1 MKKLAYAAGMATLGL
16 AATYAL
22 VGRAPES
29 QAADHKDSDA
39 LAMAA
44 NHPAD
49 LNDVYAW
56 MTADASKVNLVM
68 TVAPFAAAGDTF
80 GTDILYAFHVN
91 AQAFGGAPDPET
103 KIICKFASNT
113 SVQCWVGANE
123 YVSGDPS
130 ATAGISSTDG
140 KVKLFAG
147 LRADPFFF
155 NLNGFKKT
163 VATVVAAS
171 GSLGPAADGKGC
183 YNLGAMG
190 PVIAGLLAKDT
201 DGVTAGTDTFAGA
214 KTLAIVMQVD
224 KTLLTA
230 TAKPILSVWASTNQ
244 PGA

>member
-1 MKKLAYAAGMATLGL
+1 MATLGL

-44 NHPAD
+44 NHAAD

-91 AQAFGGAPDPET
+91 AQAFGSMTPDPET

-130 ATAGISSTDG
+130 AAAGISSTDG
-140 KVKLFAG
+140 KVKVFAG

-155 NLNGFKKT
+155 NLDGFKHT
-163 VATVVAAS
+163 VATVQGAT
-171 GSLGPAADGKGC
+171 LPPDDGKGC
-183 YNLGAMG
+183 YNLGALG
-190 PVIAGLLAKDT
+190 PTVAGLLSKDT
-201 DGVTAGTDTFAGA
+201 AGTAAGTDTFAGA
-214 KTLAIVMQVD
+214 KTLAIVVQVD

-230 TAKPILSVWASTNQ
+230 TGKPILSVWASTNQ